1 MVTPSIQE
9 FADQIAARFS
19 PERVILFGSH
29 ARNEEGP
36 DSDVD
41 ILVVLDHNTDNIE
54 KAVEIRI
61 ALDAV
66 FPLDL
71 FVRRPKDIDDRL
83 RMRDYFIREI
93 FEQGKTLYDAR
104 LHQLGS

>member
-1 MVTPSIQE
+1 MVTPGIQE

-61 ALDAV
+61 ALDAA

-71 FVRRPKDIDDRL
+71 FVRRPKDIDERL
-83 RMRDYFIREI
+83 KMRDYFIREI
-93 FEQGKTLYDAR
+93 FEQGKTLYDSR
-104 LHQLGS
+104 LH